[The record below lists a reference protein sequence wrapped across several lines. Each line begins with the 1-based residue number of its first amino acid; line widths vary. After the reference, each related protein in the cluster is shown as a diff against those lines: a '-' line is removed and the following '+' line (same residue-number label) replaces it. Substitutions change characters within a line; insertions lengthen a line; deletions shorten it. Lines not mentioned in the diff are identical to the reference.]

1 VAASDG
7 FLAAIY
13 IIGKPQRMVL
23 QYQKLTI
30 EGNVIGSFIAGPLA
44 DSFGRKRGMFLANL
58 VVILGSVI
66 QAAAFKRRDMIVG
79 RVILGIGS
87 VLLGPSAQSY
97 TVEISHPAY
106 RGVMMGLYNG
116 CYFIGAIVSTC
127 TFRRHLLYLMLT
139 ENIGLTYG
147 IINDTNGEIN
157 WRIPMA
163 TQGVPCIVVLVFVW
177 FIPESPR
184 WLMSRGRTIEARNIL
199 AK

>member
-1 VAASDG
+1 
-7 FLAAIY
+7 
-13 IIGKPQRMVL
+13 
-23 QYQKLTI
+23 
-30 EGNVIGSFIAGPLA
+30 
-44 DSFGRKRGMFLANL
+44 MFVANL

-127 TFRRHLLYLMLT
+127 KFYGRYGNLMLI
-139 ENIGLTYG
+139 ERLGLTYG
-147 IINDTNGEIN
+147 IINDTKGEIN

-163 TQGVPCIVVLVFVW
+163 TQGIPCIVVLVFVW
-177 FIPESPR
+177 FLPESPR
-184 WLMSRGRTIEARNIL
+184 WLMSQGRAIEARNIL
-199 AK
+199 TKLV

>member
-1 VAASDG
+1 
-7 FLAAIY
+7 
-13 IIGKPQRMVL
+13 
-23 QYQKLTI
+23 
-30 EGNVIGSFIAGPLA
+30 
-44 DSFGRKRGMFLANL
+44 MFVANL

-127 TFRRHLLYLMLT
+127 KLCEHYGNLML
-139 ENIGLTYG
+139 
-147 IINDTNGEIN
+147 
-157 WRIPMA
+157 
-163 TQGVPCIVVLVFVW
+163 
-177 FIPESPR
+177 
-184 WLMSRGRTIEARNIL
+184 IED
-199 AK
+199 